1 MYVGRAWLYHINCAL
16 FVPRAHENK
25 CNLHGAC
32 TVQMYNVRITYT
44 HTHTLHNILYAFLF
58 IKCLNLVDDGD
69 RGFLLPYMM
78 RMASNLL
85 GSYAAKQLQNVSK
98 LSAHKTISCDHYSN
112 AFFPPMYVSFFSG
125 SVSFFSSFHRNVE
138 IDCVKYL
145 VSATMKTDR

>member
-1 MYVGRAWLYHINCAL
+1 M
-16 FVPRAHENK
+16 PRAHENK

-44 HTHTLHNILYAFLF
+44 HTHTLHDILYAFLF

-85 GSYAAKQLQNVSK
+85 GSYAAKQLQNVSI

-112 AFFPPMYVSFFSG
+112 AFFHRCTFLFSLALSLFF
-125 SVSFFSSFHRNVE
+125 FSFHRNVE